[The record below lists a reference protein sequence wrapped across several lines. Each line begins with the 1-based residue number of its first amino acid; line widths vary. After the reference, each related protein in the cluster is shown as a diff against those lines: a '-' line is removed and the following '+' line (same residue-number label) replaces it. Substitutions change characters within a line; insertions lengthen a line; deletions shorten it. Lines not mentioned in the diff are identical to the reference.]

1 MKLQQI
7 LAESQ
12 SLAEKKVGDTI
23 EEWYKLL
30 NEKGSD
36 SESDSE
42 IKQCKKSVKLNFG
55 KLFRALFQTTMKN
68 QTFDA
73 WMWEYENNKGTLKI
87 NFSLDTYNCGDR
99 SVEDIKK
106 DTDALMKR
114 ILGTDAE
121 STFESFGKEGESPTW
136 TRWSFYTTLNMMKKD

>member
-30 NEKGSD
+30 NEKG
-36 SESDSE
+36 SDSE

-121 STFESFGKEGESPTW
+121 STFESFGNTW
-136 TRWSFYTTLNMMKKD
+136 TRWSFYTTLNMKK